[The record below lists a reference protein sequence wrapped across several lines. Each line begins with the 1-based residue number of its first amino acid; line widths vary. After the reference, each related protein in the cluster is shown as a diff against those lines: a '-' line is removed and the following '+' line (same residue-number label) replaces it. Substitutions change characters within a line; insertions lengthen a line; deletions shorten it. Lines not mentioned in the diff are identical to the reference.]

1 MIIVIGGVVVVIIAV
16 IVHPAAGGVIPDDVG
31 HGTAGGLDGR
41 VRCGIDGQSFG
52 DKGLSGGGKIG
63 EGIGVG
69 DRDIIFIVDFVGG
82 VVIQAGGELAAL
94 VPDHEEVEIIAL
106 ELIDN
111 FGLVFV
117 INAGRGRG
125 HVDVAVGLVADVVE
139 DFIGLGE
146 QPVVVFILVG
156 FDGDTS
162 NLLGVD
168 EDIIDFILGGGKL
181 AHEAV
186 PGDFGSEIINE
197 AGLFGPSI
205 GGKIDVDFIFC
216 FGFCELN
223 RAGEEL
229 LAIEFDGGIQSGLIN
244 VDNLHGYSPSL
255 TESFADLSCSMACLG
270 VMDSPAAVRMTG
282 ISV

>member
-1 MIIVIGGVVVVIIAV
+1 MIIVISGVVVVIIAI

-31 HGTAGGLDGR
+31 CGTAGGLDGR
-41 VRCGIDGQSFG
+41 VSCGIDGQGFG
-52 DKGLSGGGKIG
+52 DKGLGGGSKIG
-63 EGIGVG
+63 EGIGVSN
-69 DRDIIFIVDFVGG
+69 RDIIFIVDFVGG
-82 VVIQAGGELAAL
+82 VVIQAGGKLAAL

-117 INAGRGRG
+117 INTGRGRG

-139 DFIGLGE
+139 GFIGLGE

-162 NLLGVD
+162 DLLGVN
-168 EDIIDFILGGGKL
+168 EDIIDFILGGGEL
-181 AHEAV
+181 THEAV
-186 PGDFGSEIINE
+186 PGDLGSEIINE
-197 AGLFGPSI
+197 AGLFGPGI

-216 FGFCELN
+216 LCFCELD

-229 LAIEFDGGIQSGLIN
+229 LAIEFDGGIQGGLIN
-244 VDNLHGYSPSL
+244 ADNLHGYSPSL

-282 ISV
+282 IFV

>member
-1 MIIVIGGVVVVIIAV
+1 MIIVISGVVVVIIAI
-16 IVHPAAGGVIPDDVG
+16 IVHPAAGGFIPDDVG
-31 HGTAGGLDGR
+31 CGTAGGLDGR
-41 VRCGIDGQSFG
+41 VSCGIDGQGFG
-52 DKGLSGGGKIG
+52 DKGLGGGSKIG
-63 EGIGVG
+63 EGIGVSN
-69 DRDIIFIVDFVGG
+69 RDIIFIVDFVGG
-82 VVIQAGGELAAL
+82 VVIQAGGKLAAL

-117 INAGRGRG
+117 INTGRGRG

-139 DFIGLGE
+139 GFIGLGE

-162 NLLGVD
+162 DLLGVN
-168 EDIIDFILGGGKL
+168 EDIIDFILGGGEL
-181 AHEAV
+181 THEAV
-186 PGDFGSEIINE
+186 PGDLGSEIINE
-197 AGLFGPSI
+197 AGLFGPGI

-216 FGFCELN
+216 LCFCELD

-229 LAIEFDGGIQSGLIN
+229 LAIEFDGGIQGGLIN
-244 VDNLHGYSPSL
+244 ADNLHGYSPSL

-282 ISV
+282 IFV

>member
-1 MIIVIGGVVVVIIAV
+1 MVVIIAV
-16 IVHPAAGGVIPDDVG
+16 IIHPAASGVIPDDMG
-31 HGTAGGLDGR
+31 RGAAGGLDGR
-41 VRCGIDGQSFG
+41 FCCGIDGRGFG

-63 EGIGVG
+63 ESIGVSN
-69 DRDIIFIVDFVGG
+69 RDIIFIVDFVGG

-111 FGLVFV
+111 LGLVFV
-117 INAGRGRG
+117 INAGRGSG

-139 DFIGLGE
+139 GFIGLGE

-156 FDGDTS
+156 FDSDAS
-162 NLLGVD
+162 DLLGVD

-186 PGDFGSEIINE
+186 PGDLGSEIINE
-197 AGLFGPSI
+197 AGLFGPGI

-216 FGFCELN
+216 LGFCELN
-223 RAGEEL
+223 RTGEEL

>member
-1 MIIVIGGVVVVIIAV
+1 MVVIIAV
-16 IVHPAAGGVIPDDVG
+16 IVHPATGGVIPDDMG
-31 HGTAGGLDGR
+31 CGAAGGLDGR
-41 VRCGIDGQSFG
+41 VCFVIDGRGLG

-69 DRDIIFIVDFVGG
+69 NRDIVFIVDFVGG

-117 INAGRGRG
+117 INAGRGSG

-139 DFIGLGE
+139 DFIGLGD

-162 NLLGVD
+162 NLLGID
-168 EDIIDFILGGGKL
+168 EDIIDFILGRGEL

-197 AGLFGPSI
+197 AGLFGPGI
-205 GGKIDVDFIFC
+205 GSEIDVDFIFC
-216 FGFCELN
+216 LSFCELDS
-223 RAGEEL
+223 AGEEL

-244 VDNLHGYSPSL
+244 TDNLHGYSPSL

-270 VMDSPAAVRMTG
+270 VMDSPVAVRMTG

>member
-1 MIIVIGGVVVVIIAV
+1 MVVIIAV
-16 IVHPAAGGVIPDDVG
+16 IVRPAVGGVIPEDVG
-31 HGTAGGLDGR
+31 YGAAGDLDGR
-41 VRCGIDGQSFG
+41 FCCGMNGRGLG
-52 DKGLSGGGKIG
+52 DKGLSGSGKIG

-69 DRDIIFIVDFVGG
+69 NRDIVFIVDFVGG

-117 INAGRGRG
+117 IDAGRGSG
-125 HVDVAVGLVADVVE
+125 HVDMAVSLVADVVE

-156 FDGDTS
+156 FDSDAS
-162 NLLGVD
+162 DLLGVD
-168 EDIIDFILGGGKL
+168 KDIIDFILGGGDL

-186 PGDFGSEIINE
+186 PGDLGSEIINE
-197 AGLFGPSI
+197 AGLFGPGI

-216 FGFCELN
+216 LGLGELD

-255 TESFADLSCSMACLG
+255 TESFAALSCSMACLG
-270 VMDSPAAVRMTG
+270 VMDSPAAVRITG
-282 ISV
+282 IFV

>member
-1 MIIVIGGVVVVIIAV
+1 MVVIIAV

-31 HGTAGGLDGR
+31 YGTAGGLDGR
-41 VRCGIDGQSFG
+41 VRFGIDGRSLG
-52 DKGLSGGGKIG
+52 NKGLSCGGKIG
-63 EGIGVG
+63 ESIGVG
-69 DRDIIFIVDFVGG
+69 NRDIVFIVDFVGG

-111 FGLVFV
+111 FGLIFV
-117 INAGRGRG
+117 IDAGRGSG

-139 DFIGLGE
+139 DFIGLGD

-156 FDGDTS
+156 FNGDAS

-168 EDIIDFILGGGKL
+168 EDIIDFILGRGEL

-197 AGLFGPSI
+197 AGLFGPGI
-205 GGKIDVDFIFC
+205 GSKIDVDFIFC
-216 FGFCELN
+216 FGFGELD

-244 VDNLHGYSPSL
+244 TDNLHGYSPSL

-282 ISV
+282 ISL

>member
-1 MIIVIGGVVVVIIAV
+1 MVVIIAV
-16 IVHPAAGGVIPDDVG
+16 IVRPAVGGVIPEDVG
-31 HGTAGGLDGR
+31 YGAAGGLDGR
-41 VRCGIDGQSFG
+41 FCCGNGRGLG
-52 DKGLSGGGKIG
+52 DKGLSGSGKIG

-69 DRDIIFIVDFVGG
+69 NRDIVFIVDFVGG

-117 INAGRGRG
+117 IDAGRGSG
-125 HVDVAVGLVADVVE
+125 HVDMAVSLVADVVE

-162 NLLGVD
+162 DLLGVD
-168 EDIIDFILGGGKL
+168 KDIVDFILGGGDL

-186 PGDFGSEIINE
+186 PGDLGSEIINE
-197 AGLFGPSI
+197 AGLFGPGI

-216 FGFCELN
+216 LGLGEFD

-255 TESFADLSCSMACLG
+255 TESFAALSCSMACLG
-270 VMDSPAAVRMTG
+270 VMDSPAAVRITG
-282 ISV
+282 IFV

>member
-1 MIIVIGGVVVVIIAV
+1 MVVIIAV

-31 HGTAGGLDGR
+31 YGAAGGLDGR
-41 VRCGIDGQSFG
+41 VSCGIDGQGFG
-52 DKGLSGGGKIG
+52 DKRLSGGGKIG

-69 DRDIIFIVDFVGG
+69 NRDIVFIVDFVGG

-117 INAGRGRG
+117 INAGRGSG

-139 DFIGLGE
+139 GFIGLGE

-162 NLLGVD
+162 DLLGVD

-186 PGDFGSEIINE
+186 PGDLGSEIINE
-197 AGLFGPSI
+197 AGLFGPGI

-216 FGFCELN
+216 LGLGELD

-270 VMDSPAAVRMTG
+270 VMDSPVAVRMTG
-282 ISV
+282 IFV

>member
-1 MIIVIGGVVVVIIAV
+1 MVVIIAV
-16 IVHPAAGGVIPDDVG
+16 IVRPAVGGVIPEDVG
-31 HGTAGGLDGR
+31 YGAAGGLDGR
-41 VRCGIDGQSFG
+41 FCCGTNGRGLG
-52 DKGLSGGGKIG
+52 DKGLSGSGKIG

-69 DRDIIFIVDFVGG
+69 NRDIVFIVDFVGG

-117 INAGRGRG
+117 IDAGRGSG
-125 HVDVAVGLVADVVE
+125 HVDMAVSLVADVVE

-156 FDGDTS
+156 FDGNTS
-162 NLLGVD
+162 DLLGVD
-168 EDIIDFILGGGKL
+168 KDIIDFILGGGDL

-186 PGDFGSEIINE
+186 PSDLGSEIINE
-197 AGLFGPSI
+197 AGLFGPGI

-216 FGFCELN
+216 LGLGELD

-229 LAIEFDGGIQSGLIN
+229 LAIEFDGGIQSCLIN

-255 TESFADLSCSMACLG
+255 MESFAALSCSMACLG
-270 VMDSPAAVRMTG
+270 VMDSPAAVRITG
-282 ISV
+282 IFV

>member
-1 MIIVIGGVVVVIIAV
+1 M
-16 IVHPAAGGVIPDDVG
+16 G

-186 PGDFGSEIINE
+186 PGDLGSEIINE
-197 AGLFGPSI
+197 AGLFGPGI
-205 GGKIDVDFIFC
+205 GSKIDVDFIFC
-216 FGFCELN
+216 FGFGELD

>member
-1 MIIVIGGVVVVIIAV
+1 MVVIIAV
-16 IVHPAAGGVIPDDVG
+16 IVHPAAGGVIPEDVG
-31 HGTAGGLDGR
+31 YGAAGGLDGR
-41 VRCGIDGQSFG
+41 VCFVIDGRGLG

-63 EGIGVG
+63 KSIGVG
-69 DRDIIFIVDFVGG
+69 NRDIVFIVDFVGG

-117 INAGRGRG
+117 INAGRGSG

-168 EDIIDFILGGGKL
+168 EDIIDFILGRGEL

-197 AGLFGPSI
+197 AGLFGPGI

-216 FGFCELN
+216 FGFGELD

-244 VDNLHGYSPSL
+244 TDNLHGYSPSL

-270 VMDSPAAVRMTG
+270 VMDSPVAVRMTG

>member
-1 MIIVIGGVVVVIIAV
+1 MVVIIAV

-31 HGTAGGLDGR
+31 YGAAGGLDGR
-41 VRCGIDGQSFG
+41 VRCGIDGQGFG

-82 VVIQAGGELAAL
+82 VVIQAGSELAAL

-111 FGLVFV
+111 VGFV
-117 INAGRGRG
+117 CIVNAGGGSG
-125 HVDVAVGLVADVVE
+125 HVDVAVSLVADVVE

-156 FDGDTS
+156 FNGDTS
-162 NLLGVD
+162 DLLGVD
-168 EDIIDFILGGGKL
+168 EDIIDFILGGGEL

-186 PGDFGSEIINE
+186 PGNLGSEIINE
-197 AGLFGPSI
+197 AGLFGPGI

-216 FGFCELN
+216 LCFGELD

-244 VDNLHGYSPSL
+244 ADNLHGYSPSL